1 LPARSGLS
9 GPGITVQ
16 PGRGRTAQG

>member
-1 LPARSGLS
+1 LPTRSGVS
-9 GPGITVQ
+9 WPDVTVQ